1 MSRARRLAAIPVT
14 IFAVATIVF
23 IVLRV
28 IPGDVVNQLA
38 GVYGTPAQREQTRE
52 ALGLNHSIL
61 YQYVVYLDNL
71 VHLNFGNSF
80 VNGQPVSDILINT
93 VPVTI
98 ELVVVA
104 GIMMIVFGLTTGIL
118 AAVTRNSASDSA
130 LRGIAAVLFSIPWFF
145 AGVLLLIMFTSIWP
159 VLPSFGRLP
168 PTTTYNPTTH
178 FVLIDAVIQDRY
190 DLVVPWAEHIILPAA
205 AIGLTAAGFITRITR
220 TSFIE
225 TMSQD
230 HIRTARAKGV
240 PSAQLYRSHVLP
252 NAALPITTIVGLSIG
267 GLLGGAV
274 VAEVVFSYPGV
285 GKELIDTIA
294 QRDYPVVEGAAIVIA
309 TIYVLLNA
317 FTDELYAFLDPRIK
331 R

>member
-14 IFAVATIVF
+14 IFVVATIVF
-23 IVLRV
+23 FVLRV

-38 GVYGTPAQREQTRE
+38 GVYGTPEQRDQTRA

-61 YQYVVYLDNL
+61 YQYVLYLNNL
-71 VHLNFGNSF
+71 VHLDFGHSF
-80 VNGQPVSDILINT
+80 VNGQPVSDILVNT

-104 GIMMIVFGLTTGIL
+104 GIMMVVFGIRTGVL
-118 AAVTRNSASDSA
+118 AAATRDSASDSA
-130 LRGIAAVLFSIPWFF
+130 LRGVAAVLFSIPWFF

-159 VLPSFGRLP
+159 ILPSFGRLP

-178 FVLIDAVIQDRY
+178 FVLVDAVIQDRY

-220 TSFIE
+220 ASMIE
-225 TMSQD
+225 TMGQD
-230 HIRTARAKGV
+230 HVRTARAKGV
-240 PSAQLYRSHVLP
+240 STTQLYRSHIFS

-309 TIYVLLNA
+309 IAYVIINA
-317 FTDELYAFLDPRIK
+317 LTDELYTFLDPRIK

>member
-14 IFAVATIVF
+14 IFVVATIVF
-23 IVLRV
+23 FVLRV

-38 GVYGTPAQREQTRE
+38 GVYGTPEQRDQTRA

-61 YQYVVYLDNL
+61 YQYVLYLQNL
-71 VHLNFGNSF
+71 VHLDFGHSF
-80 VNGQPVSDILINT
+80 VNGQPVSDILVNT

-104 GIMMIVFGLTTGIL
+104 GIMMVVFGITTGVL
-118 AAVTRNSASDSA
+118 AAATRDSASDST
-130 LRGIAAVLFSIPWFF
+130 LRGRGGGAVLDPV
-145 AGVLLLIMFTSIWP
+145 VLRRSAAADHVHL
-159 VLPSFGRLP
+159 
-168 PTTTYNPTTH
+168 
-178 FVLIDAVIQDRY
+178 
-190 DLVVPWAEHIILPAA
+190 DLADPAELRSPAA
-205 AIGLTAAGFITRITR
+205 DHHLRPDHAFRLDRCGDSGPLRPGGAMGRAHHPARGCDRTDGGGFITRITR
-220 TSFIE
+220 ASMIE
-225 TMSQD
+225 TMGQD
-230 HIRTARAKGV
+230 HVRTARAKGV
-240 PSAQLYRSHVLP
+240 STTQLYRSHIFS

-309 TIYVLLNA
+309 VAYVIINA
-317 FTDELYAFLDPRIK
+317 LTDELYTVLDPRIK